1 MLKELT
7 RSRTKQY
14 DVTIFQTPVFRERK
28 GYKSVYRLKVEGM
41 DHEDCLE
48 SVFSMFNV
56 SDRLPADFNGRFLWT
71 GDILLIDEERNGLR
85 YYQLKSGGWER
96 IQRIHVR

>member
-7 RSRTKQY
+7 KNRTKQY
-14 DVTIFQTPVFRERK
+14 DVTIFQTPVFKERK
-28 GYKSVYRLKVEGM
+28 GYKQVYRLKVAGM